1 MNLPRIQLEIYEL
14 WKTCWVP
21 ASCDLQP
28 RILLSASTSWR
39 QHNAWLAG
47 NKLNYEEGVWKGRKR
62 RNNWGVRERD
72 VLARRKGRKPC
83 LLFFPR
89 ASWFPPRPF
98 TTPSNACHT
107 GYKSGV
113 LTSKHKLNVVQLE
126 AISKRAVWKRER
138 DECARRKGRKPFLLS
153 FLVRPYPLPLF
164 HSTSNACHIDHKS
177 GCDQESLCST

>member
-28 RILLSASTSWR
+28 RILLSASKTWR

-47 NKLNYEEGVWKGRKR
+47 NKLNYEEGVWRGRKR

-113 LTSKHKLNVVQLE
+113 LTSKHKLYVVQLQ
-126 AISKRAVWKRER
+126 AISKTGHVKTRTRWMREEERTETLSSLLPRAPLSPPSLSLHIKCLPHRLQIRVSPN
-138 DECARRKGRKPFLLS
+138 KP
-153 FLVRPYPLPLF
+153 
-164 HSTSNACHIDHKS
+164 
-177 GCDQESLCST
+177 